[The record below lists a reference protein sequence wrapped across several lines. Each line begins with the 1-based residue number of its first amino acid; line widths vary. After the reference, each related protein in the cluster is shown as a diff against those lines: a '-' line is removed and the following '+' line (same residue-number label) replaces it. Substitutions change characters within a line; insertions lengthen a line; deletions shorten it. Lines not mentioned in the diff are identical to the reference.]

1 MQQYILQL
9 CVKYKN
15 NYRMKRTLVDFV
27 SSCKSVCL
35 LVILTPIDVAKIT
48 AFLLRNKFN
57 SKFIVKII

>member
-27 SSCKSVCL
+27 SSCKSAYL
-35 LVILTPIDVAKIT
+35 LAVLTPIDVAKTT

-57 SKFIVKII
+57 SESTVK